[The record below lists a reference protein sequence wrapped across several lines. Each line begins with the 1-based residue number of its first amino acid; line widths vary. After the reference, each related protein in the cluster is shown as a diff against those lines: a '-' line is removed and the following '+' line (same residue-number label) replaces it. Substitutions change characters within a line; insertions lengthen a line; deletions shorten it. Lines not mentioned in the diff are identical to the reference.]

1 MLFVMN
7 VCAQGT
13 LFVIR
18 SSIKLLAMNYGCALS
33 DVLGRRSVVAAF
45 IIPNIVMDIMLIVGP
60 INPTIVYVMGVL
72 WGLNSI
78 SIPTLR
84 AWVTDL
90 TPDHDEVISALG
102 AFRGFSIGLS
112 TMVGIPLG
120 AAIAAVADLRIAF
133 ALSLGA
139 NILGLGIVM
148 LTSLEDV
155 RSVAMKN
162 LNVNRAKSSIDPE
175 LDVEFQSSNLFSLAF
190 WIKYESTVC
199 CTSSLNTCM

>member
-148 LTSLEDV
+148 LTSLEDI

-162 LNVNRAKSSIDPE
+162 LNVNRAKSSINPE

-199 CTSSLNTCM
+199 CTSSLNT

>member
-1 MLFVMN
+1 MN

-148 LTSLEDV
+148 LTSLEDI

-162 LNVNRAKSSIDPE
+162 LNVNRAKSSINPE

-199 CTSSLNTCM
+199 CTSSLNT